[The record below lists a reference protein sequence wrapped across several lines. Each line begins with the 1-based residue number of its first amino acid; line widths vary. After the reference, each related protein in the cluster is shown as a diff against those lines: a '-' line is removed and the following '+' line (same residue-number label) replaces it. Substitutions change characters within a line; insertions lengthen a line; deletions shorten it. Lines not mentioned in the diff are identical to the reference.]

1 MELDLRKMM
10 ILQAIIDDY
19 IMTAAPIGSRT
30 ISKRADINLS
40 SATIRNEMSDLEDL
54 GFLEQPHTS
63 AGRVP
68 SDKAYRLYVNSIMQ
82 HSKLN
87 KDEVICIRQHFSQ
100 KLNDMED
107 VIKQTAWAISDVT
120 KYTSMVLVPTFKNI
134 RLQRIQLIKLST
146 GRALVIIITNAG
158 ITRDAII
165 RIPEGIGDTELEH
178 LSKRLTAIFLNRS
191 LEEVSRLMVTEF
203 SQHMGEQRI
212 FLDTVFE
219 LVQKSIQPDPKAVEL
234 SGTTNILNYPEYSDM
249 SKAKNFLAV
258 IEGKDQLYKML
269 TKATKLE
276 FSVTIGAENESTEM
290 QDCSIVTATYKIGN
304 EPAGSLGIIGPTRMN
319 YSKMLAMLKY
329 IGNSLSEILTN
340 FIEED
345 NQ

>member
-82 HSKLN
+82 HSKLT
-87 KDEVICIRQHFSQ
+87 KDEMDYIKRHFSQ
-100 KLNDMED
+100 KLDDMED
-107 VIKQTAWAISDVT
+107 VIKQTAWALADVT
-120 KYTSMVLVPTFKNI
+120 KYTSMVLVPSFKSI
-134 RLQRIQLIKLST
+134 KLQRIQLIKLSA
-146 GRALVIIITNAG
+146 GRALAIIITTAG
-158 ITRDAII
+158 IMRDAVI
-165 RIPEGIGDTELEH
+165 RIPEAIGEAELEH
-178 LSKRLTAIFLNRS
+178 LSRRLTAIFANKS
-191 LEEVSRLMVTEF
+191 LEEASRLMVTEAAE
-203 SQHMGEQRI
+203 QYGEQRI
-212 FLDTVFE
+212 FMDAVFD
-219 LVQKSIQPDPKAVEL
+219 LMQKSIKSDPKAVEL

-249 SKAKNFLAV
+249 NKAKNFLSV
-258 IEGKDQLYKML
+258 VEGKDLLYEML
-269 TKATKLE
+269 TKATKVE
-276 FSVTIGAENESTEM
+276 FSITIGTENENEQI
-290 QDCSIVTATYKIGN
+290 QDCSVVTATYKIGN

-319 YSKMLAMLKY
+319 YSKMLAMLRY
-329 IGNSLSEILTN
+329 IGKSLSEMLTN

-345 NQ
+345 NK